1 MNAVFEPVA
10 SKVSFPRLEEE
21 ILRFW
26 RERDIFR
33 KSVEQRPAER
43 QFTFYEGPPYAN
55 ASPGIHHV
63 LARVFK
69 DVIVRFRT
77 MQGYRV
83 PRRAGWDT
91 HGLPAELEVEK
102 QLGIT
107 AKSEIE
113 EKVGIAEFNRLCREN
128 VMRYLKEWEALTE
141 RIAFWLDM
149 ENAYVTYR
157 NEYIESCWWVL
168 KQLWDK
174 GLIYRD
180 YRTTPHCPRCG
191 TTLSDH
197 EVAQGYREDTP
208 DPSIWVKFRVG
219 EGGRRRLASI
229 VGDDRPVYLVAWT
242 TTPWTLPGNTAL
254 AVHPD
259 AEYALAQV
267 GEEVLVM
274 ASALLPLAVDEYRI
288 LATVSGRELVGL
300 RYEPLFDAVS
310 WGTPAMWFDPR
321 QGGRLVPVSPG
332 QEVEKAYT
340 VVAADFVSLQE
351 GTGIVHIAPA
361 FGGEDFQLGREE
373 GLLYLQPVDTR
384 GRFVG
389 GPFAGR
395 FVKDA
400 DEAVMDDLERRG
412 LLLRRET
419 VLHTYPFCWRCGTPL
434 LYYAKPSWYIRT
446 TAKKDLLVA
455 LNRQIN
461 WYPSHIRD
469 GRFGHWLENNV
480 DWAISRERFWGIPLP
495 FWECE
500 ACGEQVC
507 IGSVA
512 ELRERAMD
520 REAAEALHDLHRPY
534 VDEVKLRCPRCGGAM
549 SRVPEVADVWF
560 DSGSMPYAQW
570 HYPFENQEE
579 FRRSFPADFIC
590 EGIDQTRGWFYTLH
604 ALSTLLFDSVCF
616 RNCLCLELILDE
628 KGEKMSKSRG
638 NVVEPWPVIEAHGA
652 DAMRWY
658 MFTSSPPWV
667 PRRFSPGLV
676 AESLRRFLLTLWNT
690 YVFFVTYANLDGFH
704 PHKAPPGRPTA
715 LDRWALS
722 ELNRLVTVVTREL
735 EAYNPTDA
743 GRAIQDFVD
752 DLSNW
757 YVRRSRR
764 RFWKAGS
771 DEDKL
776 AAYHTLYTCLVTLC
790 KLLAPF
796 IPFVAEAMY
805 QNLVRRVDPE
815 APESVH
821 LCDWPQADPS
831 LVDEGLMADMRLAM
845 RITSLGRAARSK
857 AGIKVRQPL
866 PRLVV
871 KIRHPAER
879 RAVAELAHLV
889 LEELN
894 IKEMALAEG
903 EDDLVGLSVASD
915 DAGYAVGVDTT
926 ITPELAQEGLA
937 RELVHRVQNLR
948 KAAGLEISDR
958 IVLYYQGW
966 EGLRELLAR
975 HGDYVRQE
983 TLSVEV
989 VEGPPPEGAYW
1000 EEQKLDGQQV
1010 VLAVRRVT

>member
-1 MNAVFEPVA
+1 MDQIFQPVD
-10 SKVSFPRLEEE
+10 SKVHFPRLEEE

-26 RERDIFR
+26 RERNIFH
-33 KSVEQRPAER
+33 KSIEQRPKDR

-69 DVIVRFRT
+69 DVIIRFKT

-107 AKSEIE
+107 TKGEIE
-113 EKVGIAEFNRLCREN
+113 EKVGIAQFNNLCRQN
-128 VMRYLKEWEALTE
+128 VMRYLQEWEALTE

-149 ENAYVTYR
+149 EKAYVTYR

-180 YRTTPHCPRCG
+180 YRTVPHCPRCG

-208 DPSIWVKFRVG
+208 DPSIWVKFPLKE
-219 EGGRRRLASI
+219 EGRKRLAPI
-229 VGDDRPVYLVAWT
+229 VGDRPTFLVAWT

-254 AVHPD
+254 AVHPE
-259 AEYALAQV
+259 AAYALAQV
-267 GEEVLVM
+267 GEEVLIV
-274 ASALLPLAVDEYRI
+274 ASSLLPFTLDDYSL
-288 LATVSGRELVGL
+288 LATVPGRQLVGL
-300 RYEPLFDAVS
+300 PYEPLFDPMS
-310 WGTPAMWFDPR
+310 WGTPPLQFDPAAE
-321 QGGRLVPVSPG
+321 GALGPVPPG
-332 QEVEKAYT
+332 HQVEKAHT
-340 VVAADFVSLQE
+340 IVAADFVSLDE

-361 FGGEDFQLGREE
+361 FGGEDFQLGRKE
-373 GLLYLQPVDTR
+373 GLLYLQPVDPR
-384 GRFVG
+384 GRFIG
-389 GPFAGR
+389 GPFQGQ
-395 FVKDA
+395 FVKEA
-400 DEAVMDDLERRG
+400 DEAIMEDLTRRG

-419 VLHTYPFCWRCGTPL
+419 ILHTYPFCWRCGTPL
-434 LYYAKPSWYIRT
+434 IYYAKPSWYIKT
-446 TAKKDLLVA
+446 TACKERLIE
-455 LNRQIN
+455 LNRQID
-461 WYPSHIRD
+461 WYPSYIRD
-469 GRFGHWLENNV
+469 GRFGNWLENNV

-495 FWECE
+495 FWECQS
-500 ACGEQVC
+500 CGHQAC

-512 ELRERAMD
+512 ELTEMAIERQVV
-520 REAAEALHDLHRPY
+520 EKLHDLHRPF
-534 VDEVKLRCPRCGGAM
+534 VDEVRLRCPQCSSPM
-549 SRVPEVADVWF
+549 VRVPEVADVWF
-560 DSGSMPYAQW
+560 DSGAMPYAQW

-579 FRRSFPADFIC
+579 FHRSFPADFIC

-604 ALSTLLFDSVCF
+604 ALSTLLWDSVSF

-667 PRRFSPGLV
+667 PRRFSQGLV
-676 AESLRRFLLTLWNT
+676 AESLRRFLLTLWNV
-690 YVFFVTYANLDGFH
+690 YAFFVTYANLDKFH
-704 PHKAPPGRPTA
+704 PALSPKGRPSL
-715 LDRWALS
+715 LDRWAISL
-722 ELNRLVTVVTREL
+722 LHDTVAKVTREL

-743 GRAIQDFVD
+743 GRAIQEMVEL
-752 DLSNW
+752 LSNW

-764 RFWKAGS
+764 RFWKAES
-771 DEDKL
+771 DEDKW

-790 KLLAPF
+790 RLLAPF
-796 IPFVAEAMY
+796 TPFLAEAVY
-805 QNLVRRVDPE
+805 QNLEARILPQ

-821 LCDWPQADPS
+821 LCDWPQPDPS
-831 LVDEGLMADMRLAM
+831 LIDEKLISDMRLAM
-845 RITSLGRAARSK
+845 RITSLGRGARSK
-857 AGIKVRQPL
+857 AGIKIRQPL
-866 PRLVV
+866 SRLVV
-871 KIRHPAER
+871 KVRYPVEKEAL
-879 RAVAELAHLV
+879 AELIPLI
-889 LEELN
+889 LDELN
-894 IKEMALAEG
+894 IKSWQWANRD
-903 EDDLVGLSVASD
+903 DDLEGLATASD
-915 DAGYAVGVDTT
+915 EAGYAVGVDTSL
-926 ITPELAQEGLA
+926 TPELKQEGLA

-958 IVLYYQGW
+958 IVLYYHGW
-966 EGLRELLAR
+966 EGLREVMATY
-975 HGDYVRQE
+975 GDYVRQE

-989 VEGPPPEGAYW
+989 VEGQPPKEAW
-1000 EEQKLDGQQV
+1000 AQEQQLDGHPFI
-1010 VLAVRRVT
+1010 LAVQRAG